1 MDLSK
6 GTMIYI
12 YVNFIKHCTF
22 EIMELLQNLE
32 PLLKTFWFIAIPTS
46 LIFILQTIMTFV
58 GADASDGIHADFDGD
73 FSGDDAPFQLF
84 SLRNLINFLLGFSW
98 TGISFY
104 TTISNTTLLILI
116 SLGVGMLFLYSFF
129 LIIKQVQKLAEDN
142 SFKLANTID
151 KTAEVYLTIPEN
163 KKGKGKI
170 MISVNGAFHEL
181 EAMTE
186 QEKIQ
191 SGSVVKVVKIENNI
205 LIVETI

>member
-1 MDLSK
+1 M
-6 GTMIYI
+6 
-12 YVNFIKHCTF
+12 
-22 EIMELLQNLE
+22 EILENLD
-32 PLLKTFWFIAIPTS
+32 PLLKTFWFVAIPTS
-46 LIFILQTIMTFV
+46 LIFIIQTVMTFM
-58 GADASDGIHADFDGD
+58 GTDSSDGLQPDFDGD
-73 FSGDDAPFQLF
+73 LNGADAPFQLF

-104 TTISNTTLLILI
+104 TTISNKPLLIVL
-116 SLGVGMLFLYSFF
+116 SLVVGVLFVYLFF
-129 LIIKQVQKLAEDN
+129 IIIRQVQKLAEDN
-142 SFKLANTID
+142 SFKITNTLN

-186 QEKIQ
+186 NDKIQ
-191 SGSVVKVVKIENNI
+191 SGAVVKVVRIENDNI

>member
-1 MDLSK
+1 M
-6 GTMIYI
+6 
-12 YVNFIKHCTF
+12 
-22 EIMELLQNLE
+22 EILENLDT
-32 PLLKTFWFIAIPTS
+32 LLKTFWFVAIPTS
-46 LIFILQTIMTFV
+46 LIFIIQTVMTFM
-58 GADASDGIHADFDGD
+58 GTDSSDGLQPDFDEDLNGA
-73 FSGDDAPFQLF
+73 DAPFQLF

-104 TTISNTTLLILI
+104 TTISNKPLLIVL
-116 SLGVGMLFLYSFF
+116 SLVVGVLFVYLFF
-129 LIIKQVQKLAEDN
+129 IIIRQVQKLAEDN
-142 SFKLANTID
+142 SFKITNTLN

-186 QEKIQ
+186 NDKIQ
-191 SGSVVKVVKIENNI
+191 SGAVVKVVRIENDNI

>member
-1 MDLSK
+1 M
-6 GTMIYI
+6 
-12 YVNFIKHCTF
+12 
-22 EIMELLQNLE
+22 EILENLDT
-32 PLLKTFWFIAIPTS
+32 LLKTFWFVAIPTS
-46 LIFILQTIMTFV
+46 LIFIIQTVMTFL
-58 GADASDGIHADFDGD
+58 GTDSSDGLQPDFDGD
-73 FSGDDAPFQLF
+73 LNGADAPFQLF

-104 TTISNTTLLILI
+104 TTISNKP
-116 SLGVGMLFLYSFF
+116 F
-129 LIIKQVQKLAEDN
+129 LIVLSLVVGVLFVYLFFVIIRQVQKLAEDN
-142 SFKLANTID
+142 SFKITNTLN

-186 QEKIQ
+186 NDKIQ
-191 SGSVVKVVKIENNI
+191 SGAVVKVVRIENDNI